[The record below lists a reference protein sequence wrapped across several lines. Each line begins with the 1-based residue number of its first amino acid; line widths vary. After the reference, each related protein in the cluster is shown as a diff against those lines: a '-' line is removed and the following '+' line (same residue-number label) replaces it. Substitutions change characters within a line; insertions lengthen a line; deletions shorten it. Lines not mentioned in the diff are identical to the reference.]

1 MDRRERALG
10 ALRFVVLV
18 LGGRSVLGASMGRG
32 LFVSSCVGGCKRSR
46 TPDMDTMDTKEFSES
61 LRTSAFSNPPKYCTE
76 RAESE

>member
-32 LFVSSCVGGCKRSR
+32 LQEYKAVLKGMRSQRSR
-46 TPDMDTMDTKEFSES
+46 FNHPS
-61 LRTSAFSNPPKYCTE
+61 
-76 RAESE
+76 